1 MGHRLT
7 RIYTR
12 TGDEGTTALGDG
24 TRVDKNAPRVA
35 AYGALDELNSHI
47 GLVLAHV
54 PSSPLRDCLTE
65 IQHILF
71 DLGGDLCILGR
82 RSIDQRHIDW
92 LEQWLDHFN
101 TQLPWLDDFI
111 LPGGNPAAAHCHV
124 ARTVCRRA
132 ERVLVSLGKTEPVDH
147 LALAYLNRLSDF
159 LFVAARILA
168 RQDGGQ
174 EITWQP
180 KRPPPSLPPH

>member
-12 TGDEGTTALGDG
+12 TGDKGTTALGDG
-24 TRVDKNAPRVA
+24 TRVDKDAPRVET
-35 AYGALDELNSHI
+35 YGALDELNSHI
-47 GLVLAHV
+47 GLVLAYL
-54 PSSPLRDCLTE
+54 PSSTMRDCLTE
-65 IQHILF
+65 IQQILF
-71 DLGGDLCILGR
+71 DLGGDLCISGR
-82 RSIDQRHIDW
+82 HSIAQSHIDW
-92 LEQWLDHFN
+92 LERWLDYFN
-101 TQLPWLDDFI
+101 AQLPWLQNFI

-132 ERVLVSLGKTEPVDH
+132 ERILVSLGKAEPVDP

-168 RQDGGQ
+168 RQDGGT
-174 EITWQP
+174 ETLWQP
-180 KRPPPSLPPH
+180 KRPPPPLPPH